1 MSEAVFVREQRRTKC
16 VFECVHLS
24 GDVGS
29 VDVAYRKERKRVIE
43 RSFVRLGVGVCERER
58 ERERDKNGRARSRS
72 RRRSA
77 LRQQKRKMPFSLSL
91 THSQRRYQQQQQEQ
105 HHRRRWDT
113 TFKAQIRRARNVA
126 IGGRGGLSPLPCFGL
141 CVSRT
146 SVFGRGHIASRVGVG
161 WWWRSKERRFERRV
175 WGRKIRLSPFVWIS
189 LSSYLSL
196 FVSLLLSLSLF
207 VCMSPSLSLSLS
219 LSFLC
224 HCALF
229 VFVFCYSPTIDFA
242 CLFACLSVC
251 LPVCLCVSH
260 LSNALT
266 FSVEPNLTH
275 MLNQNPHLQ
284 FSSHRAY
291 VYVLN
296 ILFSFHSLFKK

>member
-43 RSFVRLGVGVCERER
+43 RSFVRLGVGVW
-58 ERERDKNGRARSRS
+58 ERDKNGRARSRS

-196 FVSLLLSLSLF
+196 FVSLLLSLSLCLY
-207 VCMSPSLSLSLS
+207 VSLSLSLS
-219 LSFLC
+219 LFLMSLC
-224 HCALF
+224 SLF
-229 VFVFCYSPTIDFA
+229 ICVL
-242 CLFACLSVC
+242 LF
-251 LPVCLCVSH
+251 
-260 LSNALT
+260 T
-266 FSVEPNLTH
+266 YYFSVSVISPMLLLFLWSRTWHTCSTKTHTYNFHLTEPMFTSLT
-275 MLNQNPHLQ
+275 
-284 FSSHRAY
+284 Y
-291 VYVLN
+291 Y
-296 ILFSFHSLFKK
+296 SLFIHFSRNKMKNLSLPLSY